1 MKKVL
6 FTVVCFCTC
15 HFIFAQKVEMPLAK
29 FKTGDNVTYSYPVT
43 DDRQWGT
50 IKPDMIW
57 ETQGYDNY
65 DGYAWYRFHITLPK
79 SIKENS
85 LWKDTLRI
93 NLAKADDAC
102 EVFFNGT
109 KIGKSGSFPS
119 DTAGYISTWN
129 KKQEYHIAANSPFI
143 NWGAENVIA
152 VKVYDGGGA
161 GGMFSGIPYI
171 NMVDL
176 IDAININN
184 KSSVRFTRPGK
195 AIKNIS
201 IENNAT
207 EKITGILTYD
217 IIDVDNDKSTS
228 HSIPVS
234 ILPKKKLDFTIP
246 ITLAERNN
254 IHYKFEEN
262 KSHKIIELTEI
273 IPYILTP
280 PVSASPK
287 INGAKIFGVRP
298 GSPFLFKIPATGKG
312 KLLYSVENLPEGLQ
326 VNKNTGIIT
335 GTLKNEGEYKMTFV
349 VKNSIGIDKRAFT
362 VKCGNLLALT
372 PPMGWNSWN
381 CWGLSINETRLK
393 ASAQAMIDKGLI
405 NHGWTYMN
413 IDDGWE
419 AETRNANGEIVA
431 NHKFPDLKKTGDW
444 LHEKGLKFGIYSS
457 PGTKTCGNYLG
468 SYQHE
473 AQDAKSYANWGVD
486 YLKYDWCSYDSVFD
500 AEKDTSLAAY
510 KKPYT
515 LMGEIL
521 KNQNR
526 DIVFSLCQYGMKN
539 VWEWG
544 ATVNGNTWRTTGDIT
559 DTWESLS
566 SIGFNQT
573 SQYAYAAPGRW
584 NDPDMMIV
592 GEVGWGDN
600 LHPTRLTVDEQY
612 THVSLWCLLSAPLL
626 IGCDLSKLDDFTLNL
641 LTNDEVIAVDQDV
654 LGKQAK
660 QIIKTADYQVWLKEL
675 EDGSKAIGIFNVS
688 SKDDVVRFYWSDIGL
703 SNSQKVRDLWR
714 QKDIGNFD
722 GMFATKVAAHGV
734 TLIKASAN

>member
-372 PPMGWNSWN
+372 PPMGGNSWN

-431 NHKFPDLKKTGDW
+431 NHKFPDLKRPATGFM
-444 LHEKGLKFGIYSS
+444 K
-457 PGTKTCGNYLG
+457 
-468 SYQHE
+468 
-473 AQDAKSYANWGVD
+473 
-486 YLKYDWCSYDSVFD
+486 
-500 AEKDTSLAAY
+500 KD
-510 KKPYT
+510 
-515 LMGEIL
+515 
-521 KNQNR
+521 
-526 DIVFSLCQYGMKN
+526 
-539 VWEWG
+539 
-544 ATVNGNTWRTTGDIT
+544 
-559 DTWESLS
+559 
-566 SIGFNQT
+566 
-573 SQYAYAAPGRW
+573 
-584 NDPDMMIV
+584 
-592 GEVGWGDN
+592 
-600 LHPTRLTVDEQY
+600 
-612 THVSLWCLLSAPLL
+612 
-626 IGCDLSKLDDFTLNL
+626 
-641 LTNDEVIAVDQDV
+641 
-654 LGKQAK
+654 
-660 QIIKTADYQVWLKEL
+660 
-675 EDGSKAIGIFNVS
+675 
-688 SKDDVVRFYWSDIGL
+688 
-703 SNSQKVRDLWR
+703 
-714 QKDIGNFD
+714 
-722 GMFATKVAAHGV
+722 
-734 TLIKASAN
+734 